1 MSIQRW
7 SENIVVVDLS
17 KEPQTA
23 EDIQDV
29 IDLFKGNADF
39 DVVMDFK
46 DIDIIT
52 SSSISALLKLNKL
65 LSDSGRKLILSS
77 MSKATKNIL
86 NVIGVEELFE
96 FINEKFMALAGLQMV
111 H

>member
-39 DVVMDFK
+39 DVVMDFE